1 MSRERRI
8 VVAALVALAVVAV
21 VVALVVRR
29 TPDPQAGVLPLR
41 VTAYAQ
47 LSETRLLVEYTQVA
61 GRGPAQVTVDESGDP
76 VVLRAGLPVAEAG
89 ATQRNWLALGPLSS
103 AVAVVDLAAPLGDR
117 PVVDGS
123 GAPLPQQSEQE
134 LRP

>member
-1 MSRERRI
+1 MGEDAAPDPRPGPDVSRERRI
-8 VVAALVALAVVAV
+8 VVAALVGLAVVAV

-61 GRGPAQVTVDESGDP
+61 GRGPAQVTVDESGEP
-76 VVLRAGLPVAEAG
+76 GVRRAGLPVGE
-89 ATQRNWLALGPLSS
+89 QRLC
-103 AVAVVDLAAPLGDR
+103 
-117 PVVDGS
+117 DG
-123 GAPLPQQSEQE
+123 QIRSE
-134 LRP
+134 RSHRGIRG